1 MTVEQCVFLVGGTG
15 SRLGP
20 LTLDRPK
27 PMLSVA
33 GQPFLAHLLAKAA
46 RHGFRRIVLL
56 AGFRADVIAGWLADR
71 RIAER
76 LGLRIDLMVE
86 AEPLGTGGAV
96 ARAAERLDET
106 FLLANGDTWFDFD
119 WRALADEDSAPV
131 VIALRTAD
139 NADRYETATLDQG
152 RVTGFNPRAGRS
164 EPGVIN
170 GGVYRIARS
179 AMAPF
184 RPPLSL
190 EADILPALA
199 AQAQVRG
206 RLFDGPFIDIGLPES
221 LAAAENIVTAPPN

>member
-1 MTVEQCVFLVGGTG
+1 MTVEQCVFLVGGVG

-20 LTLDRPK
+20 LTRDRPK
-27 PMLSVA
+27 PMLPVA

-46 RHGFRRIVLL
+46 RHGFRRILLL
-56 AGFRADVIAGWLADR
+56 AGFRAEVITDWLAASGV
-71 RIAER
+71 AER

-86 AEPLGTGGAV
+86 PEPLGTGGAV
-96 ARAAERLDET
+96 AHAADRLDET

-119 WRALADEDSAPV
+119 WRALADDDSAPV
-131 VIALRTAD
+131 AIALRAAD
-139 NADRYETATLDQG
+139 NADRHETVTLDQG
-152 RVTGFNPRAGRS
+152 RVTGFNPRSGRS

-179 AMAPF
+179 ALEPF

-199 AQAQVRG
+199 ARAQVRG

-221 LAAAENIVTAPPN
+221 LAAAENIVKTPSN